1 MSKFKYKIFS
11 NILDKEDPKLKY
23 VKKEL
28 PSPEKC
34 IRMIVC
40 AATGGGKSNFIK
52 NMVFEK
58 SYYAKY
64 WDDVYIWSGN
74 YDEVVNYQHL
84 AKEYEMED
92 CVKVFDKYDDNAL
105 RDLYDQIEQAQLES
119 PQTFNTLFVFDD
131 NITDSDFMHR
141 NKMNMIDT
149 CFVRGRHARIHVIIA
164 TQKMMALNRNV
175 RALNC
180 NVVTIF
186 HGVKE
191 IDLEG
196 ISKEHTLSNK
206 SPDETLQLIKN
217 NVSNNYE
224 FVTIDYTKDATEC
237 LRTGNQFKKV
247 DF

>member
-1 MSKFKYKIFS
+1 MLKKYKIYQ
-11 NILDKEDPKLKY
+11 NILDKPDPKLKY
-23 VKKEL
+23 VKKDL

-34 IRMIVC
+34 LRYIIC
-40 AATGGGKSNFIK
+40 AATGGGKSNLIK
-52 NMVFEK
+52 NLVFNK
-58 SYYAKY
+58 AYYEKY

-74 YDEVVNYQHL
+74 YDEVVNYEHL
-84 AKEYEMED
+84 AKENKMED
-92 CVKVFDKYDDNAL
+92 RVRVFDKYDDNAL
-105 RDLYDQIEQAQLES
+105 RDLYEQIEQAQLES
-119 PQTFNTLFVFDD
+119 PTTFNTLFVFDD

-180 NVVTIF
+180 NTITLF

-196 ISKEHTLSNK
+196 ISKEHTLPSK
-206 SPDETLQLIKN
+206 TPDETLQIIKEHIP
-217 NVSNNYE
+217 NNYD
-224 FVTIDYTKDATEC
+224 FITIDYTKDASDC
-237 LRTGNQFKKV
+237 LRKGTEFKKI
-247 DF
+247 DI